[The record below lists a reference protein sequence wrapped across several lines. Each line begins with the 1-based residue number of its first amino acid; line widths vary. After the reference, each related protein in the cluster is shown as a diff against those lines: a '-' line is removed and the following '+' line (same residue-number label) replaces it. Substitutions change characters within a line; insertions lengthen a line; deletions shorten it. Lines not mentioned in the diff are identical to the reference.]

1 MRFGGHGGWAFWGL
15 AWGDGASVGDPVQAM
30 DVWDWGASI
39 QFGRRSGDAG
49 SIEKAKATKNDTW
62 VISYSTGELGS
73 LQAHLDALTGEVLM
87 AFLIPEG

>member
-1 MRFGGHGGWAFWGL
+1 
-15 AWGDGASVGDPVQAM
+15 V
-30 DVWDWGASI
+30 I
-39 QFGRRSGDAG
+39 YKIITG
-49 SIEKAKATKNDTW
+49 SIEKAKETKNETW